1 MIYKCAKCGEEF
13 KDMKK
18 CDVHEKNCTPVD
30 RINHLEKMIASL
42 SMKIMDLE
50 TRLVAME
57 AASINKYSTYP
68 YIVNPTVSPHEK
80 LIMTSRTDECNLEKN
95 K

>member
-18 CDVHEKNCTPVD
+18 CDVHEKNRTSVD
-30 RINHLEKMIASL
+30 RINYLEKMIASL
-42 SMKIMDLE
+42 SMKIMNLE
-50 TRLVAME
+50 TRLAAME
-57 AASINKYSTYP
+57 ASNNGYSTYP

-80 LIMTSRTDECNLEKN
+80 LIMTSRTDKCNPGKN
-95 K
+95 R